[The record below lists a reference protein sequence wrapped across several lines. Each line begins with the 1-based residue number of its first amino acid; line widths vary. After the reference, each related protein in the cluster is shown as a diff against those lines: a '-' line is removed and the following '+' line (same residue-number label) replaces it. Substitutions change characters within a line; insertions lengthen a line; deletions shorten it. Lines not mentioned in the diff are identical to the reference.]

1 MYIGVLYILIMKRIF
16 FTMDY
21 RIMYDEFEVSVLERF
36 LIN

>member
-16 FTMDY
+16 FAMDY